1 MKRAKQLGSALM
13 MAALLTTSFTTLPQ
27 VHAESTFD
35 PTAIQIDP
43 PAPLI
48 NLQINGTAIDP
59 EKNYIYQNEKE
70 HYMVPL
76 REAAEK
82 LGYKVDWNQAKQMLE
97 LSKGPRFFMIQIGK
111 DNYNINKMLVN
122 LGDAPILND
131 GKTYVPL
138 SFFSEVLNETV
149 TVNDKF
155 HLTITGADAQPD
167 VHVAPIK
174 DGTVTEIVHGKEG
187 YFVTINGFA
196 HGIRLGV
203 YDTTEIVSADGKKL
217 AVTDLK
223 PGMNISATVGAAMT
237 MSIPPQATAS
247 KIVVN
252 ETAPELLAT
261 EGEIAEVTT
270 QKDGSKTVLIS
281 KGYGLNDTGYAS
293 VLLKLSPDTKLI
305 NTVDNSE
312 VKADQLVKGQ
322 KIVAFYGPIVTKSLP
337 PQAGAVKILVDIE
350 LPEVSTLPAPQ

>member
-27 VHAESTFD
+27 VHAESTIA
-35 PTAIQIDP
+35 PPVIQIDP
-43 PAPLI
+43 PAPLV
-48 NLQINGTAIDP
+48 NLQINGDALDP
-59 EKNYIYQNEKE
+59 QKNYIYQNEKE

-82 LGYKVDWNQAKQMLE
+82 LGYKVEWNQAKKMLE
-97 LSKGPRFFMIQIGK
+97 VSKGPRFFMIQIGQ
-111 DNYNINKMLVN
+111 DNYNINKMQVK
-122 LGDAPILND
+122 LGDAPILNE

-138 SFFSEVLNETV
+138 SFFSEVLKENV
-149 TVNDKF
+149 KVNDRF
-155 HLTITGADAQPD
+155 HLTITGQDAQPD

-174 DGTVTEIVHGKEG
+174 EGTVTEIVHGKEG

-196 HGIRLGV
+196 YGMRLGI
-203 YDTTEIVSADGKKL
+203 YDDTEIVSADGKKL

-223 PGMNISATVGAAMT
+223 PGMSISATVGAAMT

-252 ETAPELLAT
+252 ENAPELLAT
-261 EGEIAEVTT
+261 QGEIAEVTT

-281 KGYGLNDTGYAS
+281 NGIGLNDKGFAS
-293 VLLKLSPDTKLI
+293 VLLKLSADTKLI

-312 VKADQLVKGQ
+312 IKADQLKKGQ
-322 KIVAFYGPIVTKSLP
+322 KIVAFYGPMATKSLP
-337 PQAGAVKILVDIE
+337 PQTQAVKILVDIE
-350 LPEVSTLPAPQ
+350 PEQTTLPAPK